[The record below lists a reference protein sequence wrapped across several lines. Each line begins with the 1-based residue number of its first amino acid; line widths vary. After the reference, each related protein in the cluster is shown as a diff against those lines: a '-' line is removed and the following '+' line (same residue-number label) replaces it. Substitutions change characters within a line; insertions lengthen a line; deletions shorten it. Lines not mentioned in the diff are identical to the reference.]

1 MTLLIYE
8 IDDDFD
14 CGWLEKGAGQQS
26 NWGNSPRKSAKEIST
41 ATLNL
46 KITFPPIRSCLL
58 SIVFISLHSKVTKQ
72 K

>member
-1 MTLLIYE
+1 MTLLICE

-46 KITFPPIRSCLL
+46 
-58 SIVFISLHSKVTKQ
+58 
-72 K
+72 